1 MQVFAQEGHMK
12 SLQEDFIVITE
23 NRSVLKCQAAN
34 INTQLCDLLK
44 LNSAYDKTE
53 ATNTNRFLSP
63 VTAISEC
70 DKRLC
75 AVREIIQDLNET
87 CNAISDNEE
96 WKSSIDT
103 IVANNCDRRKNLED
117 RLNWF
122 DKFVESDIEE
132 QSEVSKFVDEL
143 GALLKNMR

>member
-53 ATNTNRFLSP
+53 ATDTNRFLSP

-117 RLNWF
+117 RLNRF

>member
-117 RLNWF
+117 RLNRF